1 MKHEKLL
8 IGAYVVCSILTFGHS
23 FNHQEKTYAGFDG
36 VELNTSEEMKSY
48 KSLMCG
54 MFFPFYW
61 SIKLFEV
68 RK

>member
-23 FNHQEKTYAGFDG
+23 FNHQENTYVDWGG
-36 VELNTSEEMKSY
+36 VEKVNSRDEMVFNAFFTG
-48 KSLMCG
+48 LV
-54 MFFPFYW
+54 FPFYW

-68 RK
+68 DK